1 MAVSSPARY
10 HLGGD
15 IVLLKDGRVLRA
27 SVPNREWTSIEQ
39 QIAKR
44 CPDADSECEIDRGG
58 ETQLILPVHDAG
70 LGSAYRLLALRS
82 LDVAVRDFKA
92 GWLRILLKVGGAGVV
107 MALLFTIV
115 TSRSVS
121 KPLRELIAQLQ
132 KGERANQF
140 PERIVAGK
148 AAGELHLLAETF
160 NRVAAAERRSRA
172 ELEHAKVA
180 AESANQAKSEF
191 MANISHELRTPMNGI
206 IGLTEVLLMTSL
218 DEEQR
223 DYAATV
229 RRSADSLMSIV
240 NEILD
245 FARLDSG
252 KMELNPAPFNL
263 RETLDEVV
271 ALLQVQ
277 VSAKGLRLKLHYD
290 PRTPPWLI
298 GDEGLIR
305 QMVTNLVGNAIKFTE
320 HGNG

>member
-1 MAVSSPARY
+1 
-10 HLGGD
+10 
-15 IVLLKDGRVLRA
+15 
-27 SVPNREWTSIEQ
+27 
-39 QIAKR
+39 
-44 CPDADSECEIDRGG
+44 
-58 ETQLILPVHDAG
+58 
-70 LGSAYRLLALRS
+70 
-82 LDVAVRDFKA
+82 
-92 GWLRILLKVGGAGVV
+92 

-132 KGERANQF
+132 KGERTNQF

-252 KMELNPAPFNL
+252 KMEFNPAPFNL

-277 VSAKGLRLKLHYD
+277 VSAKGLRLQVAL
-290 PRTPPWLI
+290 
-298 GDEGLIR
+298 
-305 QMVTNLVGNAIKFTE
+305 
-320 HGNG
+320 